1 MADPAR
7 PNPDA
12 QTYQEWVSVFETG
25 TDFEA
30 DMVRDRLDDNGLAAV
45 VLTQRDHAFNLNVG
59 DLSAVHVMV
68 RPEDAAQAREILAD
82 VSLTDEELE
91 SAAMNADPLAPD
103 AHNAPNEAML
113 DSGLD
118 ALRLSPPDEREDD
131 GDEPPSATRP

>member
-30 DMVRDRLDDNGLAAV
+30 DMVRDRLDDNGIAAV

-68 RPEDAAQAREILAD
+68 RPEDAAEAREILAD

-91 SAAMNADPLAPD
+91 SAAMSADPMAPD
-103 AHNAPNEAML
+103 AHSAPNEAML

-118 ALRLSPPDEREDD
+118 ALRLSPPDEREERED
-131 GDEPPSATRP
+131 PPPPAPPR